1 MTIKMTKV
9 ESTSISE
16 VGYKRRTMHVQ
27 FNTGDTYEY
36 KKVPRAVFDALV
48 KAQSKGKFF
57 LENIKETFNYRLIA

>member
-9 ESTSISE
+9 VSTSISE

-48 KAQSKGKFF
+48 KAQSKGK
-57 LENIKETFNYRLIA
+57 